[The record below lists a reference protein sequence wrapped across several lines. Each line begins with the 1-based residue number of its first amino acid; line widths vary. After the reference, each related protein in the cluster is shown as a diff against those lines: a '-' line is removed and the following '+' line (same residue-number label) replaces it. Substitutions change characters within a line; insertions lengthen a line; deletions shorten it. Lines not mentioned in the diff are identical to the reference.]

1 MWTMCD
7 YEALQTFQQ
16 VIDEKTQPVVFG
28 STTVD
33 EATQE
38 AIIQWFKN
46 RKVADND
53 NFLLYFQRLLSAH
66 ETQYNSLLRVQTIQ
80 FDPLVTDYME
90 RLISREGQNSQTTN
104 RQGNT
109 VSSDSDKT
117 TVSGS
122 DRTTSETDTNTSN
135 TDKVTGTSNNTQNS
149 EGSGTT
155 NDKSMN
161 AQLPQSSTGAGAGL
175 PAAMNWNYATEQN
188 ESQNKTTNTG
198 KQTNTGNT
206 TSTGNSNSDGHSTT
220 TTTGSND
227 STTTGTR
234 NGNSTTSE
242 TGGSNG
248 TNSETVK
255 ERSTGRSGDTP
266 ELLTKAVSYI
276 SRTNAFFWLVD
287 KLEAAFMCV
296 YE

>member
-53 NFLLYFQRLLSAH
+53 NFLLYFQRLLTAH

-90 RLISREGQNSQTTN
+90 RLISREAQNSQTTN

-109 VSSDSDKT
+109 VSSEKDTGTNSVDGTTTTDTDSTATANDNVKT
-117 TVSGS
+117 TTNN
-122 DRTTSETDTNTSN
+122 TTSSNGKTTS
-135 TDKVTGTSNNTQNS
+135 
-149 EGSGTT
+149 

-188 ESQNKTTNTG
+188 ESQNTGTSENKSTDTGNGTSDGNSSSSSNSTSTSRTNTNG
-198 KQTNTGNT
+198 
-206 TSTGNSNSDGHSTT
+206 TSTNNRT
-220 TTTGSND
+220 
-227 STTTGTR
+227 
-234 NGNSTTSE
+234 GNSTTSE